1 MLLLIIKFIS
11 AVDLFL
17 QQLNMLNLK
26 KKEKEKRKKGG
37 GRGVV
42 NVCVCVCLVGYFDTK
57 MVRVQ

>member
-37 GRGVV
+37 GEGGCQ
-42 NVCVCVCLVGYFDTK
+42 CVCVCLSGGLF
-57 MVRVQ
+57 